1 MIDTERWHEARQTT
15 LPPLSRSIVTFSA
28 RMTGA
33 IVRALD
39 ATRPG
44 SPAALDGVCV
54 WNNGAQYVV
63 AGTDARSLT
72 VEVVPLDEGGA
83 LAPAADHYLV
93 LPGDPLRRLLFRGVR
108 WRTPETVLGW
118 GGGSLWAIRGARHRG
133 EAVGPSDEGLPLTER
148 YPDWGGCLATSEVA
162 WTGRVSVEALAEGL
176 TRVMDATRLRPERRG
191 ERGFAG
197 VRLTGLPEALIIEG
211 GGGGIYARARVAT
224 DPDAE
229 GDLIRTWVD
238 GDLLLTAARGWA
250 SAPNTDGG
258 VTISLPERRND
269 GGLEAMTVRAADGL
283 TVVLALVPHLH
294 EERLATAT

>member
-1 MIDTERWHEARQTT
+1 MAR
-15 LPPLSRSIVTFSA
+15 
-28 RMTGA
+28 GA
-33 IVRALD
+33 TDHPAAVAKHCDGAHDGRD
-39 ATRPG
+39 RPG
-44 SPAALDGVCV
+44 AGRDPTRITGRTRRCVC
-54 WNNGAQYVV
+54 
-63 AGTDARSLT
+63 
-72 VEVVPLDEGGA
+72 VVPLDEGGA

-93 LPGDPLRRLLFRGVR
+93 LPGDPLRRLFRGVR
-108 WRTPETVLGW
+108 WRTPDTVLGW

-133 EAVGPSDEGLPLTER
+133 EAVGPADEGLPLTER

-224 DPDAE
+224 YPDAE